1 MRIHEI
7 TNPEDQLALL
17 KLIMNNTWSAIASQ
31 VQSTPKIPNKGIAKK
46 KVYPP
51 KKALRKVPFKSP
63 PKPTTP
69 QKTPTTT
76 ASPVPNQSLHNPLAT
91 KPTAPKVN
99 NLGGSISRI
108 PIGQDRS
115 DKEYEELI
123 KLIRGEKPIKSLK

>member
-1 MRIHEI
+1 MRIYEI
-7 TNPEDQLALL
+7 TNPEEQLALL

-46 KVYPP
+46 KGYPP

-63 PKPTTP
+63 PKSTTP
-69 QKTPTTT
+69 QKTPPT

-99 NLGGSISRI
+99 HLGGSIN
-108 PIGQDRS
+108 RS
-115 DKEYEELI
+115 S
-123 KLIRGEKPIKSLK
+123 GSG